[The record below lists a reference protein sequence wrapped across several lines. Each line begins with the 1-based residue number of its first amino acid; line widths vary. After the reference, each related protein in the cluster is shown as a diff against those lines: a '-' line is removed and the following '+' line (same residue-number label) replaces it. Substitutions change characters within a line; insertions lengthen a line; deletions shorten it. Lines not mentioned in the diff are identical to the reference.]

1 MGGSL
6 DVEDPLL
13 VLSDRLDKED
23 IGTLLELLPLLP
35 ELNGGSKGRGLDV
48 HLEATGV

>member
-1 MGGSL
+1 M

-13 VLSDRLDKED
+13 VLPDLLDRED

-35 ELNGGSKGRGLDV
+35 ELNGGSKGRGLEV
-48 HLEATGV
+48 HLEAAGG